1 MNNPDFQPLIL
12 GIRESDLYLAK
23 RSWIQTISLANETL
37 GNLALF
43 LELQEDIPTKLFFEL
58 LNLKASDKEMAVQIF
73 LRKENNQLFG
83 DMNIAAL
90 FEQKV
95 LNPSLYEYLD
105 YRARLLEQLR
115 QAKREFPYS
124 LGNLYND
131 DLAAF
136 ALNESFESDLQDY
149 FTVKTSTPKENNLVE
164 KIMKISDGLN
174 HLVADGIIPENLGMN
189 SLNLVFNMLKYEN
202 GTFKVHPRVLTN
214 RRFQGMK

>member
-1 MNNPDFQPLIL
+1 MNNSDFQPLIL
-12 GIRESDLYLAK
+12 GIRESDLWAAK
-23 RSWIQTISLANETL
+23 RSWILTISLANETL

-43 LELQEDIPTKLFFEL
+43 LELQEDIPTELFFEL
-58 LNLKASDKEMAVQIF
+58 LNLKANDTEIAEKVF
-73 LRKENNQLFG
+73 LKKRNNQLFG

-90 FEQKV
+90 FDQKI
-95 LNPSLYEYLD
+95 LNPSLYEYLY

-136 ALNESFESDLQDY
+136 ALNESFESTLQDY

-174 HLVADGIIPENLGMN
+174 QLVADGVIPENSGMN

-202 GTFKVHPRVLTN
+202 NTFKVHPRVLTN
-214 RRFQGMK
+214 RRFQGTK